1 MSNKA
6 KGSRAERELLDIFT
20 ENSWKCARVAGSGT
34 NDNTFCDLIAGKKG
48 RKAYTIEAKSSKS
61 PRIYI
66 TKKQIEE
73 FITFSEVMGLTPV
86 VAVRFNREGWLFI
99 NPFDPDQL
107 EDSGV
112 NWVVNLKNAKENGK
126 KFGQFF
132 ETQEMTEIILDH

>member
-6 KGSRAERELLDIFT
+6 KGSRAERELLDLFT
-20 ENSWKCARVAGSGT
+20 DNGWSAARVAGSGT
-34 NDNTFCDLIAGKKG
+34 NDNTFCDLIAGKSK
-48 RKAYTIEAKSSKS
+48 RKSYTIEAKSSKS

-73 FITFSEVMGLTPV
+73 FVRFSEVMGLTPV

-99 NPFDPDQL
+99 DPFDPDQL
-107 EDSGV
+107 EDSGA
-112 NWVVNLKNAKENGK
+112 NWVVSLKNAKEKGK

-132 ETQEMTEIILDH
+132 ETQSEEFVIN